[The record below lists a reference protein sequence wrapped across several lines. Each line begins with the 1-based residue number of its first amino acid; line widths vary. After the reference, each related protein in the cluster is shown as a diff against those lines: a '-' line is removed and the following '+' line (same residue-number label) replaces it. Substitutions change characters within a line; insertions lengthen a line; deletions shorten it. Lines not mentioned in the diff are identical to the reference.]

1 MFESKD
7 EKSQIDISNMKY
19 SAVVTVAVKKLA
31 SNVNPNGNLVMAL
44 KVKFINKI
52 CAKVCFI

>member
-1 MFESKD
+1 MFESND

-44 KVKFINKI
+44 KVKFINNI